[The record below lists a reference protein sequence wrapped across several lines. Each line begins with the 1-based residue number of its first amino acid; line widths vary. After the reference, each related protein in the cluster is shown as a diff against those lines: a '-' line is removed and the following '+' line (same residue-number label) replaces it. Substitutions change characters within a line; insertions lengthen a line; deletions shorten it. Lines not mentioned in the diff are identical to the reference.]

1 MDNNFPKQ
9 ERQSL
14 SYWLQGV
21 RSNPLLDH
29 RTTEELPEE
38 ADVVIIGSGA
48 TGAMTALELLSSPNP
63 PKSIVMLEARELC
76 SGATGRNAGHCKP
89 DQWRGFAKYQSR
101 FSTEQALKILANEQE
116 AFERVVAYIHKY
128 NVKCD
133 LWVGKTLDVIID
145 EEIATKAAGIFER
158 YRAAGGNVDHVEH
171 ITDRTEATK
180 RSRINHAVSVFSW
193 DAASLYPWKLVDY
206 IITTCLSKGLNL
218 QTWTPVNSVS
228 LSDDSRNWVVATE
241 RGSIVTPTVVHATN
255 AYASALLPEFENII
269 KPTPHMCNKVI
280 PPRSWSGTKALQ
292 NTYGVLC
299 PGDALYSIN
308 PRPTSDGI
316 ILFGGSNPGQH
327 ALLKYIEEHP
337 DERTNDGLTNFE
349 PITKAVDDFIQSEFS
364 DWGPASAPGEGL
376 DYAWSGII
384 GYSADGLP
392 YVGPIPGKPGQ
403 WICAGHNGHGMTR
416 IFTAAPGLVKLIQG
430 GTWADTGL
438 PECFEL
444 TPERLNRVSKLNS
457 KLSDRRD
464 TRM

>member
-1 MDNNFPKQ
+1 MSSGFPKQ
-9 ERQSL
+9 EGQSL

-29 RTTEELPEE
+29 RTTDELPEE

-48 TGAMTALELLSSPNP
+48 TGATTALELLSSPNP

-89 DQWRGFAKYQSR
+89 NQWRKFEKHESR
-101 FSTEQALKILANEQE
+101 FGTEQALKILANEQE
-116 AFERVVAYIHKY
+116 AFKRVVGYIQIH
-128 NVKCD
+128 NVECD
-133 LWVGKTLDVIID
+133 LWVGKTLDVVID
-145 EEIATKAAGIFER
+145 EEVAAKTDGIFER

-171 ITDRTEATK
+171 ITDRTEAIK

-193 DAASLYPWKLVDY
+193 DAASLYPWKLVAH

-228 LSDDSRNWVVATE
+228 SSGVSKKWVVATE
-241 RGSIVTPTVVHATN
+241 RGSITTPTVVHATN
-255 AYASALLPEFENII
+255 AYASALLPEFKKVI

-280 PPRSWSGTKALQ
+280 PPRSWSGTKALEHS
-292 NTYGVLC
+292 YGVFC
-299 PGDALYSIN
+299 PGDTYYSIN
-308 PRPTSDGI
+308 PRANSDGI

-327 ALLKYIEEHP
+327 ALLKYLEEHP
-337 DERTNDGLTNFE
+337 DERSNDGLTNFE
-349 PITKAVDDFIQSEFS
+349 PVTKAVDDFIQNEFS
-364 DWGPASAPGEGL
+364 DWGSASAPGEGL

-384 GYSADGLP
+384 GKSADGVP

-403 WICAGHNGHGMTR
+403 WICAGHDGHGMVR
-416 IFTAAPGLVKLIQG
+416 IFTAAPALVKLIQG
-430 GTWADTGL
+430 STWADTGL

-444 TPERLNRVSKLNS
+444 TPERLERLTTPDFSAPIV
-457 KLSDRRD
+457 
-464 TRM
+464 